1 MYFLS
6 HLILSLAY
14 HLMRVSR
21 NKQDNNGTQERSHGY
36 WYYLSLYQVEIEH
49 KSHAWRHEEE
59 TEVCNEEIRK
69 AAHPL
74 QFNYF
79 QLEQQRKDK
88 HTNDACRQFYARNAD
103 YKLAKSEA
111 TEKNET
117 LSYHIILS
125 LIFIFRVQR

>member
-1 MYFLS
+1 M
-6 HLILSLAY
+6 
-14 HLMRVSR
+14 
-21 NKQDNNGTQERSHGY
+21 NKDMCVACDEEDNDGAEECGQSDGHN
-36 WYYLSLYQVEIEH
+36 LCLYQVEIEH

-59 TEVCNEEIRK
+59 TEVCDEEIRQ